1 MAMFRNRKRRTEVL
15 ERPEYGW
22 IWKPLLALLVI
33 YLVVCI
39 GLGVWWSLRP
49 DSFDIDQAVV
59 EWQGDGAQA
68 TLPRGVAMSSA
79 LTASV
84 DTLLDKPGG
93 LLRNDVAPPGVWLD
107 NMPSWELGVLRQA
120 RLTVPALA
128 AMSTGDAAPLAD
140 AEEALD
146 TDSEDWLYP
155 SAEKRYAL
163 AVELLHDF
171 TASLSAGNALTTR
184 GDALAEWL
192 RSEAERFEALT
203 RRLSASIDD
212 PEALRE
218 LGVDEA
224 ELPEATP
231 WYRVDNVFY
240 EARGEAW
247 AMMHYLRGVRRDY
260 AALFEQAGAMAG
272 LERMIAELE
281 MALRPLWSPM
291 VLNGSGFGIFA
302 NHSLTLA
309 SYTMGLSDQA
319 RRLADSIEGAEVS
332 TPQSAQPQPSPAS
345 SQQDTQAAAG
355 NGETSGGNP
364 ADSGGEGQEPS
375 NDAEQ
380 NEASP
385 QAQGSATAEAA
396 SENADAAG
404 QPVDDALQ
412 VPASDSQEA
421 PQ

>member
-22 IWKPLLALLVI
+22 IWKPLLVLLVI

-39 GLGVWWSLRP
+39 GLGIWWSLRP
-49 DSFDIDQAVV
+49 DSFDIEQAVV

-68 TLPRGVAMSSA
+68 PLPQGVAFSSA
-79 LTASV
+79 VTASV

-93 LLRNDVAPPGVWLD
+93 LLRNDVAPPGLWLD

-128 AMSTGDAAPLAD
+128 AMSNGDGASLAD
-140 AEEALD
+140 AEAALD
-146 TDSEDWLYP
+146 TDSEDWIYP
-155 SAEKRYAL
+155 SAEKRYAQ
-163 AVELLHDF
+163 AVELLHAF
-171 TASLSAGNALTTR
+171 TASLSAGNGLTNR
-184 GDALAEWL
+184 GDALAQWL
-192 RSEAERFEALT
+192 RSEAERFDALT

-218 LGVDEA
+218 LGVDES

-231 WYRVDNVFY
+231 WYHIDNVFY

-247 AMMHYLRGVRRDY
+247 ALMHYLRGLRRDY
-260 AALFEQAGAMAG
+260 APLFEQAGALAG

-281 MALRPLWSPM
+281 MALRPLWSPV

-309 SYTMGLSDQA
+309 NYTAGISDQA
-319 RRLADSIEGAEVS
+319 RRLADGIENTVIS
-332 TPQSAQPQPSPAS
+332 TPPAS
-345 SQQDTQAAAG
+345 EPPSSPENDDSTDNSPNDAG
-355 NGETSGGNP
+355 NGEQMPRDDGQQDE
-364 ADSGGEGQEPS
+364 ADSQ
-375 NDAEQ
+375 AEDS
-380 NEASP
+380 AST
-385 QAQGSATAEAA
+385 QAGSG
-396 SENADAAG
+396 NADPASQPAG
-404 QPVDDALQ
+404 DALQ
-412 VPASDSQEA
+412 APASA
-421 PQ
+421 PQQ

>member
-1 MAMFRNRKRRTEVL
+1 MAMSRNRKRRTEVL

-22 IWKPLLALLVI
+22 IWKPLLVLLVI

-39 GLGVWWSLRP
+39 GLGIWWSLRP

-59 EWQGDGAQA
+59 EWQGDEAQA
-68 TLPRGVAMSSA
+68 PLPRGVAFA
-79 LTASV
+79 AAVTASV

-107 NMPSWELGVLRQA
+107 NMPSWELGVLSQA

-128 AMSTGDAAPLAD
+128 AMSDGDAALLSD
-140 AEEALD
+140 AEAALD
-146 TDSEDWLYP
+146 TNSEDWLYP

-163 AVELLHDF
+163 AVALLHDF
-171 TASLSAGNALTTR
+171 INNVNDGSALTNR
-184 GDALAEWL
+184 GDALAQWL
-192 RSEAERFEALT
+192 RSEAERLEALT

-218 LGVDEA
+218 LGVDES

-231 WYRVDNVFY
+231 WYRIDNIFF

-247 AMMHYLRGVRRDY
+247 ALMHYLRGLRRDY
-260 AALFEQAGAMAG
+260 VTLFEQAGAMPG

-281 MALRPLWSPM
+281 MSLRPLWSPM

-309 SYTMGLSDQA
+309 NYTMGLSDQA
-319 RRLADSIEGAEVS
+319 RRLADSIEGVEVINPQAQPS
-332 TPQSAQPQPSPAS
+332 ASQSSPATPQGDGSQQGETAS
-345 SQQDTQAAAG
+345 SQGDESESSEDVQSDGAG
-355 NGETSGGNP
+355 
-364 ADSGGEGQEPS
+364 
-375 NDAEQ
+375 
-380 NEASP
+380 
-385 QAQGSATAEAA
+385 ATAQP
-396 SENADAAG
+396 AG
-404 QPVDDALQ
+404 EALQ
-412 VPASDSQEA
+412 PPAPDSQEA
-421 PQ
+421 QH

>member
-22 IWKPLLALLVI
+22 IWKPLLVLLVI

-39 GLGVWWSLRP
+39 GLGIWWSLRP
-49 DSFDIDQAVV
+49 DSFDIQQAVV
-59 EWQGDGAQA
+59 EWRGDETQA
-68 TLPRGVAMSSA
+68 PLPRGVAFSSA

-107 NMPSWELGVLRQA
+107 NMPSWELGVLSQA

-128 AMSTGDAAPLAD
+128 AMSNGNAALLTD
-140 AEEALD
+140 AETALD
-146 TDSEDWLYP
+146 TDSEAWIHP

-163 AVELLHDF
+163 AVALLHDF
-171 TASLSAGNALTTR
+171 TNNLSGSSALTNR
-184 GDALAEWL
+184 GDALAQWL
-192 RSEAERFEALT
+192 RSEADRFEAMT

-218 LGVDEA
+218 LGVDES

-231 WYRVDNVFY
+231 WYRIDNIFF

-247 AMMHYLRGVRRDY
+247 ALMHYLRGLRQDY
-260 AALFEQAGAMAG
+260 APLFEQAGAMAG

-302 NHSLTLA
+302 NHSLILA
-309 SYTMGLSDQA
+309 NYTMGLSDQA
-319 RRLADSIEGAEVS
+319 RRLADSVEGLR
-332 TPQSAQPQPSPAS
+332 SAAR
-345 SQQDTQAAAG
+345 AR
-355 NGETSGGNP
+355 NP
-364 ADSGGEGQEPS
+364 ALLSRPPTRRRRTPRRRRKLTVQKR
-375 NDAEQ
+375 
-380 NEASP
+380 
-385 QAQGSATAEAA
+385 
-396 SENADAAG
+396 
-404 QPVDDALQ
+404 Q
-412 VPASDSQEA
+412 VIRR
-421 PQ
+421 